1 MSRLLALALLI
12 CVYMF
17 AAPACLG
24 QQGASPAGASQAAAG
39 PSPAQ
44 EPIACGIIRGT
55 VTDPQG
61 AVVAGASIKVIQ
73 VQTGATFQGK
83 SDDEGRFNVGALPFG
98 SYELEITAPGFV
110 RLHITDISL
119 AENGASVPH
128 NAALEVGKVV
138 ADIDVQMT
146 PGGETVT
153 ECFVCGYP
161 YFSIRFDDL
170 PLRNRDPQRLVVL
183 QSGVTEHKKDF
194 SIAGNRLTAKT
205 ALLNGLDN
213 RDPVTGGF
221 VASSSLSALEEFN
234 SDYSS
239 ADTSLDSQYGQL
251 AGAQLSAITK
261 GGTNVYHGQALW
273 FLERNGLA
281 ANNFFTNRGG
291 LPGDQVT
298 FDQAGGTIGGP
309 VSLPGIFNGK
319 DRVFFFVS
327 YEHTRDFSVTG
338 RQIVAPLASFISR
351 TSALQGPLFR
361 SRLAATH
368 VPLATGAL
376 GGLVD
381 VDGDGLPDLGDAAV
395 RGASALTRNLG
406 LGRIDANLGTQIQLN
421 AFYDLDASRSVED
434 GGDWGFTPGSPR
446 DATGRGQM
454 LALKAT
460 AILNP
465 RMVNEFGLA
474 RRWWSAS
481 VSGAGPDGPQLIAVN
496 SPLDILGGVPEFP
509 ESRQE
514 RALIM
519 NETFCDVISAHT
531 LRIGVRAALRSES
544 YANTGLANGRIHYSD
559 LLSMVTDGRL
569 SAGDPR
575 FSIIRAE
582 VATDRYEQRYRPTDL
597 YAFAT
602 DVWRAGPRR
611 VFNFGLSY
619 NYYSAAIYD
628 GVRSNKT
635 NFAPQLGFALGLTR
649 SEKLMLRGGASMVYM
664 APPLLDYGEIRATP
678 LYPVASG
685 FAQLSELTGSPAA
698 PGFAAWSQLPGVID
712 VERQFAR
719 NFRTGYAEAALLAI
733 QFTPGRLFTLEAA
746 YNASLAHRLAA
757 AYTPGRQLVSQ
768 VVSGNS
774 AAADAQTTLIA
785 SDANSIYHS
794 LQLRITTR
802 ERHGLVFQ
810 VHYTL
815 SKSIDTA
822 SDGRPSIFNSLSLGP
837 VYEAGPSL
845 ERGLS
850 DFDRRHRV
858 VGFFTW
864 RLGEPGA
871 NGGRLRAILGGWQAN
886 GIVTYQSGAY
896 VSVYSSGDFFGG
908 RGDFNGDGVLNDR
921 VAYLGSGP
929 VSHAV
934 NKGTSPADGYL
945 NAGLFGAPGTNGRTA
960 LGRNVFP
967 SPGYASIDLS
977 LQKKIAIA
985 ERHSIQMRIEA
996 FNLANRVNFAPPV
1009 TDRVSADFGRIREAA
1024 AARSIRFKL
1033 AYVF

>member
-12 CVYMF
+12 CIYMF
-17 AAPACLG
+17 GAPACLG
-24 QQGASPAGASQAAAG
+24 QQGASPAAAG
-39 PSPAQ
+39 PSQAQ
-44 EPIACGIIRGT
+44 EPIAGSIIRGT
-55 VTDPQG
+55 VTDTQG
-61 AVVAGASIKVIQ
+61 AVVVGASIKVIQ
-73 VQTGATFQGK
+73 IQTSRVFTGK

-98 SYELEITAPGFV
+98 NYELEITAPGFKNMRIV
-110 RLHITDISL
+110 DISL
-119 AENGASVPH
+119 AENGANVPH

-138 ADIDVQMT
+138 ANIDVQMSAA
-146 PGGETVT
+146 GEEVTV
-153 ECFVCGYP
+153 CGVCGYP

-205 ALLNGLDN
+205 ALLNGFDN

-221 VASSSLSALEEFN
+221 VASSSLSALQEFN

-251 AGAQLSAITK
+251 AGAQLSATTR
-261 GGTNVYHGQALW
+261 GGTNTFHGQALW

-291 LPGDQVT
+291 SASDQVI

-309 VSLPGIFNGK
+309 VLLPGIFNGK

-381 VDGDGLPDLGDAAV
+381 VDGDGLPDVADASV
-395 RGASALTRNLG
+395 RGTSIRNRNLAM
-406 LGRIDANLGTQIQLN
+406 GRLDATLNPQIQLS
-421 AFYDLDASRSVED
+421 ALYDLDSSRAVED

-474 RRWWSAS
+474 GRWWSAS
-481 VSGAGPDGPQLIAVN
+481 VAGAGSDGPQLIAVN
-496 SPLDILGGVPEFP
+496 SPLGVLGGVPEFP
-509 ESRQE
+509 ESRRE
-514 RALIM
+514 SAFIM
-519 NETFCDVISAHT
+519 NETFCDVISKHT

-544 YANTGLANGRIHYSD
+544 YANEGLAGGRIYYSD
-559 LLSMVTDGRL
+559 LLSMATDGRQ

-575 FSIIRAE
+575 FSIIRAD
-582 VATDRYEQRYRPTDL
+582 VATDRYDQRDRPTDL

-602 DVWRAGPRR
+602 DVWRAGPRS
-611 VFNFGLSY
+611 VINVGLSY

-635 NFAPQLGFALGLTR
+635 NFAPQLGFALGLTK
-649 SEKLMLRGGASMVYM
+649 SEKVILRGGASMVYM
-664 APPLLDYGEIRATP
+664 PPPLLDYGEIRATP
-678 LYPVASG
+678 LYPLASG

-746 YNASLAHRLAA
+746 YNGSLAHRLAA

-774 AAADAQTTLIA
+774 AADAQSTLIA
-785 SDANSIYHS
+785 SDANSSYHS
-794 LQLRITTR
+794 LQVRVTTR
-802 ERHGLVFQ
+802 ERRKLVFQ
-810 VHYTL
+810 VQYTL

-837 VYEAGPSL
+837 VYAAAPGL

-850 DFDRRHRV
+850 DFDRRHRI

-871 NGGRLRAILGGWQAN
+871 NGGRVRAIFGGWQGN
-886 GIVTYQSGAY
+886 GIVTYQSGPH
-896 VSVYSSGDFFGG
+896 VSIYSSGDFFSGL
-908 RGDFNGDGVLNDR
+908 GDFNGDGILNDR
-921 VAYLGSGP
+921 VAYLGGGS

-934 NKGTSPADGYL
+934 TKGTSPADGYF

-960 LGRNVFP
+960 LGRNVLP
-967 SPGYASIDLS
+967 TPGYASIDLS
-977 LQKKIAIA
+977 LQKKIAIT
-985 ERHSIQMRIEA
+985 ESHSIQVRIET
-996 FNLANRVNFAPPV
+996 FNLTNRVNFAPPV
-1009 TDRVSADFGRIREAA
+1009 TDLVSAHFGRSREAA

-1033 AYVF
+1033 TYVF

>member
-12 CVYMF
+12 CIYMF
-17 AAPACLG
+17 GAPACLG
-24 QQGASPAGASQAAAG
+24 QQGASPAAAG
-39 PSPAQ
+39 PSQAKDPVTS
-44 EPIACGIIRGT
+44 GIIRGT

-61 AVVAGASIKVIQ
+61 AVVAGAFIKVTDIK
-73 VQTGATFQGK
+73 TGRVFRDK

-98 SYELEITAPGFV
+98 NYELEIAAPGFV
-110 RLHITDISL
+110 NMHITDISL
-119 AENGASVPH
+119 AENGANVPH

-138 ADIDVQMT
+138 ANIDVQMSAA
-146 PGGETVT
+146 GEEVTV
-153 ECFVCGYP
+153 CGVCGYP

-205 ALLNGLDN
+205 ALLNGFDN
-213 RDPVTGGF
+213 RDPMTGGF
-221 VASSSLSALEEFN
+221 IASSSLSALQEFN

-251 AGAQLSAITK
+251 AGAQLSAITR

-298 FDQAGGTIGGP
+298 FDQAGGMIGGP

-319 DRVFFFVS
+319 DRVFFFAS
-327 YEHTRDFSVTG
+327 YEHTRDLSLTG

-351 TSALQGPLFR
+351 TSAVQGPLFR

-368 VPLATGAL
+368 TPLATGAL

-381 VDGDGLPDLGDAAV
+381 VDGDGLPDVADASV
-395 RGASALTRNLG
+395 RGTSIRNRNLAM
-406 LGRIDANLGTQIQLN
+406 GRLDATLNPQIQLSASYN
-421 AFYDLDASRSVED
+421 LDSSRAVQD

-446 DATGRGQM
+446 DAMRRGQM
-454 LALKAT
+454 LALKAN

-481 VSGAGPDGPQLIAVN
+481 VSGAGSDGPQLVAVN
-496 SPLDILGGVPEFP
+496 SPTDVLGGVPEFP
-509 ESRQE
+509 ESRRE
-514 RALIM
+514 SAL
-519 NETFCDVISAHT
+519 NVHDTFCDVISKHI

-544 YANTGLANGRIHYSD
+544 YANAGLADGRIYYSD
-559 LLSMVTDGRL
+559 LLSMATDGRL

-582 VATDRYEQRYRPTDL
+582 AATDRYDQRYRPTDV

-602 DVWRAGPRR
+602 DVWRPGPRI

-619 NYYSAAIYD
+619 SYYSAAIYD
-628 GVRSNKT
+628 GVKSDKT
-635 NFAPQLGFALGLTR
+635 NFAPQLGFALGLTK
-649 SEKLMLRGGASMVYM
+649 SEKVILRGGASMVYM
-664 APPLLDYGEIRATP
+664 ALPLLDYGEVRATP
-678 LYPVASG
+678 LYPAASG

-698 PGFAAWSQLPGVID
+698 PGLAASSQLPGVID

-719 NFRTGYAEAALLAI
+719 TFRTGYAEAALLAI

-746 YNASLAHRLAA
+746 YNGSLAHRLAA

-768 VVSGNS
+768 VASGNS

-785 SDANSIYHS
+785 SDANSSYHS

-802 ERHGLVFQ
+802 ERRGLVFQ

-815 SKSIDTA
+815 SKSIDTT

-837 VYEAGPSL
+837 VYEAGPAL

-871 NGGRLRAILGGWQAN
+871 NGGRLRAILGGWQTN

-908 RGDFNGDGVLNDR
+908 RGDFNGDGILNDR
-921 VAYLGSGP
+921 VAYLGGGS

-934 NKGTSPADGYL
+934 SKGTSPADGYF
-945 NAGLFGAPGTNGRTA
+945 NGGLFGAPGTNGRAA
-960 LGRNVFP
+960 LGRNVLP
-967 SPGYASIDLS
+967 TPGYASIDLS
-977 LQKKIAIA
+977 LQKKIAIT
-985 ERHSIQMRIEA
+985 EGRSIQVRIEA

-1009 TDRVSADFGRIREAA
+1009 TDLVSADFGRSREAA

>member
-12 CVYMF
+12 CIYMF
-17 AAPACLG
+17 GAPACLG
-24 QQGASPAGASQAAAG
+24 QQGASPAAAG

-44 EPIACGIIRGT
+44 EPIAGSIIRGT

-61 AVVAGASIKVIQ
+61 TVVAGASIKVIQ

-83 SDDEGRFNVGALPFG
+83 SDDEGRFNVGGLAFG
-98 SYELEITAPGFV
+98 TYEVQITAPGFKDM
-110 RLHITDISL
+110 HITDISL
-119 AENGASVPH
+119 AEHGASVPH
-128 NAALEVGKVV
+128 NAPLEVGNVV
-138 ADIDVQMT
+138 ADIDVRMS

-153 ECFVCGYP
+153 VCYVCGYP
-161 YFSIRFDDL
+161 YFSMPFDDL
-170 PLRNRDPQRLVVL
+170 PLRNRDPQRLVAL
-183 QSGVTEHKKDF
+183 QSGVTEHKEDF

-205 ALLNGLDN
+205 ALLNGFDN
-213 RDPVTGGF
+213 RDPMTGGF
-221 VASSSLSALEEFN
+221 IASSSLSALQEFN

-251 AGAQLSAITK
+251 AGAQLSATTR
-261 GGTNVYHGQALW
+261 GGTNTFHGQALW

-309 VSLPGIFNGK
+309 VSLPGMFNGK
-319 DRVFFFVS
+319 DRVFFFAS
-327 YEHTRDFSVTG
+327 YEHTRDLSLTG

-351 TSALQGPLFR
+351 TSAVQGPLFR

-368 VPLATGAL
+368 TPLATGAL

-381 VDGDGLPDLGDAAV
+381 VDGDGLPDVGDASV
-395 RGASALTRNLG
+395 RGASTLNRNLG
-406 LGRIDANLGTQIQLN
+406 MGRLDAALNPQIQLS
-421 AFYDLDASRSVED
+421 ALYDRDSSRAVD
-434 GGDWGFTPGSPR
+434 DVGDWGFTPASPR
-446 DATGRGQM
+446 DATRRGQM
-454 LALKAT
+454 LAVRASAT
-460 AILNP
+460 LSP
-465 RMVNEFGLA
+465 RMINEIGLA
-474 RRWWSAS
+474 SRWWSAS
-481 VSGAGPDGPQLIAVN
+481 VADAGSDGPQLIAVN
-496 SPLDILGGVPEFP
+496 SPLGALGGVPEFP

-514 RALIM
+514 RALIF
-519 NETFCDVISAHT
+519 NDIFCEVISKHT
-531 LRIGVRAALRSES
+531 LRTGVRASRRSER
-544 YANTGLANGRIHYSD
+544 YANAGLAGGRIYYSD
-559 LLSMVTDGRL
+559 LLPMATDGRQ

-582 VATDRYEQRYRPTDL
+582 VATDRYEQRSRPTDL

-602 DVWRAGPRR
+602 DVWRPGPRS

-628 GVRSNKT
+628 GVKSDKT
-635 NFAPQLGFALGLTR
+635 NFAPQLGFALGLTK
-649 SEKLMLRGGASMVYM
+649 SEKVILRGGASMVYM

-908 RGDFNGDGVLNDR
+908 RGDFNGDGILNNR
-921 VAYLGSGP
+921 VAYLGGGS

-934 NKGTSPADGYL
+934 SKGTSPADGYF
-945 NAGLFGAPGTNGRTA
+945 NGGLFGAPGTNGRAA
-960 LGRNVFP
+960 LGRNVLP
-967 SPGYASIDLS
+967 TPGYASIDLS
-977 LQKKIAIA
+977 LQKKIAIT
-985 ERHSIQMRIEA
+985 EGRSIQVRIEA

-1009 TDRVSADFGRIREAA
+1009 TDLVSADFGRSREAA